1 MFLNKVTL
9 VGFLGRDPT
18 VRRLPDGTLAV
29 TLNVATSYRSKVPDG
44 GWVSYTEWH
53 RVKVYGRLAE
63 VAAAYLRKGRQV
75 YLEGK
80 LKTESWQDRSGK
92 EFSWVVVEANQI
104 VMLDRAEKTLR
115 DGESREHTDMSW
127 LETDAPQS
135 AGEPAISD
143 VEIPF

>member
-18 VRRLPDGTLAV
+18 VRRLPCGSFAV
-29 TLNVATSYRSKVPDG
+29 TLSVATTHRSNASDG

-53 RVKVYGRLAE
+53 RVKVYGHLAE
-63 VAAAYLRKGRQV
+63 VAATYLRKGRQV

-104 VMLDRAEKTLR
+104 VMLDRPEQARL
-115 DGESREHTDMSW
+115 DGDSTELTDMSW
-127 LETDAPQS
+127 LEKDAPRS
-135 AGEPAISD
+135 ARVRAISEA
-143 VEIPF
+143 EIPF

>member
-9 VGFLGRDPT
+9 VGFLGRDPM
-18 VRRLPDGTLAV
+18 VRRLSGGSLAV
-29 TLNVATSYRSKVPDG
+29 KLNVATSYRSKVADG

-53 RVKVYGRLAE
+53 RVKAYGRLAE

-92 EFSWVVVEANQI
+92 EFSWVVVEADQI
-104 VMLDRAEKTLR
+104 VMLDRPEEVLR
-115 DGESREHTDMSW
+115 DGESSEHTDMSW
-127 LETDAPQS
+127 LEADAPQ
-135 AGEPAISD
+135 PARTHTISEA
-143 VEIPF
+143 EIPF